1 MKHTLRWSLPPLLLA
16 ASLGACA
23 PLVQGPKDKITGIP
37 DWVRRHDDEDGPS
50 VRRGSPPPRPAP
62 ASVQPAVPNPYL
74 SPIPPPPAPMTP
86 PPPAP
91 MTPAPAIPTP
101 VVDEA
106 APTPVPAPEAPPV
119 PVEAPAVPA
128 APEVAP
134 ASEGSGIQESPAPA
148 EVPAVPAAP
157 EVAPAPVEVPAVPAA
172 PEVAPA
178 PVEVPAVP
186 AAPEVA
192 PASEGSGIQESPAP
206 AEVPAVPA
214 VPAAPEVAPASEG
227 SGTAEPPASEGSG
240 TAATPASEGS
250 GTAATPADVWSVRF
264 EGRSGRVGI
273 ETAPGRDGSFFVP
286 DVPAGQP
293 VPVVV
298 LIHGPGGS
306 GAEIARRF
314 EPLARHFGFAIV
326 APDASSQLDGLWA
339 WMRSRRIADRTPDAE
354 HVMRSIEWVESTT
367 GVRFD
372 RRRVL
377 VAGYSQG
384 SKAAAWLGSN
394 EELFT
399 HVAVLHGGVSV
410 DAMGWHDAAY
420 WLSTTRGDSFRNP
433 VRLNRTADSVAT
445 AGFGRLTVRIFD
457 GGDALTRIEIE
468 GLIRWFLG
476 A

>member
-1 MKHTLRWSLPPLLLA
+1 
-16 ASLGACA
+16 
-23 PLVQGPKDKITGIP
+23 
-37 DWVRRHDDEDGPS
+37 
-50 VRRGSPPPRPAP
+50 
-62 ASVQPAVPNPYL
+62 
-74 SPIPPPPAPMTP
+74 
-86 PPPAP
+86 
-91 MTPAPAIPTP
+91 
-101 VVDEA
+101 
-106 APTPVPAPEAPPV
+106 
-119 PVEAPAVPA
+119 
-128 APEVAP
+128 
-134 ASEGSGIQESPAPA
+134 
-148 EVPAVPAAP
+148 
-157 EVAPAPVEVPAVPAA
+157 
-172 PEVAPA
+172 
-178 PVEVPAVP
+178 
-186 AAPEVA
+186 
-192 PASEGSGIQESPAP
+192 
-206 AEVPAVPA
+206 
-214 VPAAPEVAPASEG
+214 
-227 SGTAEPPASEGSG
+227 
-240 TAATPASEGS
+240 
-250 GTAATPADVWSVRF
+250 
-264 EGRSGRVGI
+264 VGI

>member
-1 MKHTLRWSLPPLLLA
+1 
-16 ASLGACA
+16 
-23 PLVQGPKDKITGIP
+23 
-37 DWVRRHDDEDGPS
+37 
-50 VRRGSPPPRPAP
+50 
-62 ASVQPAVPNPYL
+62 
-74 SPIPPPPAPMTP
+74 
-86 PPPAP
+86 

-106 APTPVPAPEAPPV
+106 APTPVPAPEAPPA
-119 PVEAPAVPA
+119 PIEAPAVPA

-134 ASEGSGIQESPAPA
+134 ASEGSGIQEPA
-148 EVPAVPAAP
+148 
-157 EVAPAPVEVPAVPAA
+157 
-172 PEVAPA
+172 
-178 PVEVPAVP
+178 
-186 AAPEVA
+186 
-192 PASEGSGIQESPAP
+192 ASEGSGIQEPA
-206 AEVPAVPA
+206 
-214 VPAAPEVAPASEG
+214 
-227 SGTAEPPASEGSG
+227 
-240 TAATPASEGS
+240 ASEGS